1 MRVITLTM
9 LILFLGCSG
18 SKDAIVENSMMNSE
32 NPEINSDKVSPYTK
46 TFLSKISEEMESD
59 KSFVPSSDLIEEY
72 ELILIKDLYFIGV
85 YLSVNPNLNEKE
97 ITDLNIKIGAK
108 IDDIWTVK
116 IPINKLRS
124 LSSIA
129 EVRYIQIDEPI
140 KQKKIN

>member
-1 MRVITLTM
+1 MRVIFLTM

-59 KSFVPSSDLIEEY
+59 KSFVPSSDGIEEY
-72 ELILIKDLYFIGV
+72 ELILIKDLYFIGGI
-85 YLSVNPNLNEKE
+85 LLVNPNLNEKE

-108 IDDIWTVK
+108 IDDIWM
-116 IPINKLRS
+116 
-124 LSSIA
+124 
-129 EVRYIQIDEPI
+129 
-140 KQKKIN
+140 